1 MRELKV
7 DLKQQEYE
15 ALIDTFMPS
24 LDMRQHLKQIQL
36 APVKIMELMTAAPVC
51 LDVKRDWFK
60 KLAAI
65 EQIVD
70 DGHTEDIDIEIYR
83 FEDVAKELDEALDEL
98 YEEGACQFTIES
110 CWYDLDIKESKSYL
124 LGVAESYEDAKSIIQ
139 HEIWEEEDVADD
151 SESDERYPCWYEVK
165 KWGKRKAHSKFE
177 QLYTYYTVGAETP
190 ILFDAELKISR
201 KESNVNFSV
210 FRFANSEMLKL
221 PLPYKPGDIIAIDT
235 WPFGP
240 TQPAIIFNIADG
252 GRIVELITKDYQDK
266 WFEGGLFSGAFGRW
280 KGQFDWVSPLYSIR
294 NWQENL
300 GEDEAVYKTIS
311 SFVKNNSENGEKLFN
326 ALYEIEIADL
336 TNQELVDFI
345 NGLG

>member
-24 LDMRQHLKQIQL
+24 IDMRQHLKQIKL
-36 APVKIMELMTAAPVC
+36 APVKIMELMIAAPVC

-177 QLYTYYTVGAETP
+177 QYIHI
-190 ILFDAELKISR
+190 ILWVQKHQYCLMQS
-201 KESNVNFSV
+201 
-210 FRFANSEMLKL
+210 LKL
-221 PLPYKPGDIIAIDT
+221 LGKRVTLISPYLDL
-235 WPFGP
+235 
-240 TQPAIIFNIADG
+240 Q
-252 GRIVELITKDYQDK
+252 IVKCLNCH
-266 WFEGGLFSGAFGRW
+266 FH
-280 KGQFDWVSPLYSIR
+280 
-294 NWQENL
+294 
-300 GEDEAVYKTIS
+300 IS
-311 SFVKNNSENGEKLFN
+311 L
-326 ALYEIEIADL
+326 EIL
-336 TNQELVDFI
+336 LQ
-345 NGLG
+345 